1 MFFGCC
7 ILNRR
12 CCHRLRKDG
21 DCDRDLLS
29 SSPPLSSPKLTKQEE
44 RRRTHLEGNP
54 LRPYSWVSDT
64 CGDTPRGI
72 VRASSRLIPS
82 FGLAIKVTAA
92 HTGHTL
98 LYTLWFTD
106 HTVSSSTS
114 STRASAPL
122 CAPAGHVR
130 ARRTFLSVAERAIT
144 LKLCLKARVLNPSPF
159 NTPLSHRLR

>member
-1 MFFGCC
+1 M
-7 ILNRR
+7 
-12 CCHRLRKDG
+12 
-21 DCDRDLLS
+21 
-29 SSPPLSSPKLTKQEE
+29 
-44 RRRTHLEGNP
+44 
-54 LRPYSWVSDT
+54 
-64 CGDTPRGI
+64 
-72 VRASSRLIPS
+72 PS

-159 NTPLSHRLR
+159 NTPLSQASLESTHPGTHHHDHHHSLHRAGTPAEAHPEQRKRWRLEEVRGGDIDGAATHNKQVDTRKRAGKRASREKNQDS